1 MATQP
6 LTQAG
11 PAVSMEQLEEAFLA
25 LRQDQGCGDD
35 HLKALEAMARD
46 HLAAIEHPD

>member
-6 LTQAG
+6 VTQAG
-11 PAVSMEQLEEAFLA
+11 QVVSTEQLEEAFLA
-25 LRQDQGCGDD
+25 LRQQQGFGDD
-35 HLKALEAMARD
+35 HLRALEAMARD